1 MESRLGSASCTEP
14 LPALEWPHNFLNV
27 ASSWI
32 PEAGWRVALFWCP
45 CSVTGAQCLGH
56 TSLGQGQLQNWK
68 HEDTS
73 SQPLPLGPRRPPR
86 SAEENASCFSPCPV
100 LTFLYPFPAASPASS
115 PPPLSAPA
123 FPNPESWPQLPIPGL
138 HPHFLFFSN
147 STTFGY
153 TQKWDLLMADVKKY
167 ILTSPRKERI
177 NRFTAQHHGFHCLP
191 QASPAGRAFRS

>member
-123 FPNPESWPQLPIPGL
+123 FQIWRAGLSFPSQVCTHISSSFPIV
-138 HPHFLFFSN
+138 
-147 STTFGY
+147 
-153 TQKWDLLMADVKKY
+153 LLSA
-167 ILTSPRKERI
+167 T
-177 NRFTAQHHGFHCLP
+177 H
-191 QASPAGRAFRS
+191 RSGTC